1 MLYSVLCHLRPRKQ
15 AAAAGFWT
23 TRRQWL
29 RALEMGSDCRHTQ
42 VEHSTTRL
50 AQLEVLSW
58 KFSHT
63 CIPARYRRSSALP
76 FCLTGVSSALTILAA
91 GKEKKCH
98 GRQCQVRSVVGE
110 LDEGPTSK
118 QQVKSGGNKQSRI
131 VRADRGTK
139 RGGSDSEID
148 RCSQVSEI
156 GRAHV

>member
-1 MLYSVLCHLRPRKQ
+1 MVGRSESKERSPQRNAPNAALWRIKMLYSVLCHLRPRKQ

-63 CIPARYRRSSALP
+63 CIPARFRRSSALP
-76 FCLTGVSSALTILAA
+76 FCLNGVSSALAILAA

-118 QQVKSGGNKQSRI
+118 QQVKSGETSSLG
-131 VRADRGTK
+131 
-139 RGGSDSEID
+139 
-148 RCSQVSEI
+148 
-156 GRAHV
+156 